1 MNVFRRTTATLALA
15 LTTALVV
22 PAAAQASGSGSGATG
37 TTSLAS
43 VLTADGNQFDRDW
56 YDYDIVTEAVLAVIA
71 ADTDATSP
79 VRLLA
84 DGSVPLTAFIPNDRA
99 FQVLVKDLTGQ
110 WVRTE
115 SEVFAAVAS
124 LGIDTV
130 EDVLLYHVVPG
141 ATITARDALR
151 SDGAQLTTALGPTIG
166 VKVPSRFLPII
177 VLRDQDPNDVD
188 PVVNPFALDINRG
201 NVQIAHGITFVLRPA
216 DL

>member
-22 PAAAQASGSGSGATG
+22 PAAAQASGSGFGAAG
-37 TTSLAS
+37 ATSLAS

-56 YDYDIVTEAVLAVIA
+56 YDYDIVSEEFWRVRMQR
-71 ADTDATSP
+71 S

-141 ATITARDALR
+141 ATITYKQALAA
-151 SDGAQLTTALGPTIG
+151 DGAALTTAQGGTITVRVVYRAF
-166 VKVPSRFLPII
+166 VKLV
-177 VLRDQDPNDVD
+177 DADPDD
-188 PVVNPFALDINRG
+188 ANPFVVRANINRG
-201 NVQIAHGITFVLRPA
+201 NVQIAHGISQVLRPL